1 MMQAALVPQSRPSP
15 SELDEPGVTLVYE
28 TLAVFGDGSRIAGRP
43 HDRQQWSQR
52 HRVAGRELP
61 DSLTDRRS
69 LGGVT
74 GFPPSSENGVELLQ
88 GELGER
94 NGALVLVSRR
104 RSSQMV
110 DGVVEATEQRRPE
123 PEVVVDGA
131 DHHDARVEH
140 GPLSGE
146 GPEHV
151 VEDLTSVPVAAH
163 DG

>member
-43 HDRQQWSQR
+43 HDRQQWSQP
-52 HRVAGRELP
+52 H
-61 DSLTDRRS
+61 
-69 LGGVT
+69 
-74 GFPPSSENGVELLQ
+74 GVELLQ

-151 VEDLTSVPVAAH
+151 VEDLTSVPV
-163 DG
+163 